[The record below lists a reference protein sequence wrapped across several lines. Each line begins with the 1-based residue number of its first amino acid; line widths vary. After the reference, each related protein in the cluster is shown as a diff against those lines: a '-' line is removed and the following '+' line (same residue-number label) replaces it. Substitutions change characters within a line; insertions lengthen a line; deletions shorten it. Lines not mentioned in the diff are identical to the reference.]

1 MLKTEAE
8 RPRLSLHLS
17 KYNIVGNHMSWLI
30 YLCFNF
36 RVLDVDKWDNGSL
49 TYDVIGCL
57 NLLDRCDKPV
67 SILHS
72 IKKTL
77 RPGTGRVIVAVVLPF
92 KPYVETGKKFKLIS
106 SLLTLTMLAE
116 IL

>member
-1 MLKTEAE
+1 
-8 RPRLSLHLS
+8 
-17 KYNIVGNHMSWLI
+17 MSWLI